1 MADLNYF
8 IAIGQPFE
16 DIALE
21 PDFCL
26 HVHIQGETYQP
37 NVGNCDDKILHI
49 FRVLRD
55 IGYQRTVSSAHPWIS
70 TTGETF
76 NYRVESEKTLK
87 YLQNFRAQVY
97 SE

>member
-8 IAIGQPFE
+8 IATGQAFE

-21 PDFCL
+21 PDYCL

-37 NVGNCDDKILHI
+37 NVGDSRDKILHI
-49 FRVLRD
+49 FRVLKD

-70 TTGETF
+70 TEGGPF
-76 NYRVESEKTLK
+76 NYRIESAKTLK
-87 YLQNFRAQVY
+87 FLRDLREETFL
-97 SE
+97 